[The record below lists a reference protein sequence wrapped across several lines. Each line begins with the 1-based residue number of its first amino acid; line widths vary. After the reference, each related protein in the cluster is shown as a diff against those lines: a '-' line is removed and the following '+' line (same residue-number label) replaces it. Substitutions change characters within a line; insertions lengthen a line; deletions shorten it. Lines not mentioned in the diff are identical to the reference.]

1 MQPKSSHV
9 GEKRL
14 RSAPSTIASLT
25 APANRGESQLVTT
38 GNILTNSSNLR
49 LAALLLFC
57 SAGAAQA
64 QFVWI
69 APNGTR
75 VYSDQPPPP
84 GTPASKILKAP
95 GRAAPAQGTPDTPA
109 AADAVKPKA
118 PTLAEREAD
127 YRKRAKAREEADNKS
142 ESESKRAAAHAEYC
156 EGVRK
161 NQRLVQSGVRIGE
174 VGPDGQK
181 RYLSDA
187 ERAAASERATQQ
199 ANECR

>member
-1 MQPKSSHV
+1 MSSP
-9 GEKRL
+9 L
-14 RSAPSTIASLT
+14 RPLH
-25 APANRGESQLVTT
+25 
-38 GNILTNSSNLR
+38 R

-57 SAGAAQA
+57 CAGAAQA

-84 GTPASKILKAP
+84 GTPASRILKAP
-95 GRAAPAQGTPDTPA
+95 GRAAPAQDTPDAPA
-109 AADAVKPKA
+109 TADAVHPKA

-127 YRKRAKAREEADNKS
+127 YRKRAKAREELEGKT
-142 ESESKRAAAHAEYC
+142 ESEAKRAAAHAEYC

-161 NQRLVQSGVRIGE
+161 NQRLYQSGVRIAE

-187 ERAAASERATQQ
+187 ERAAANERATQQ
-199 ANECR
+199 ANACR

>member
-1 MQPKSSHV
+1 MSSP
-9 GEKRL
+9 L
-14 RSAPSTIASLT
+14 RTLP
-25 APANRGESQLVTT
+25 
-38 GNILTNSSNLR
+38 R

-57 SAGAAQA
+57 CAGAAQA

-84 GTPASKILKAP
+84 GTPASNIQKSP
-95 GRAAPAQGTPDTPA
+95 GPAAPAQDAPHTPA
-109 AADAVKPKA
+109 APEAVKTKA
-118 PTLAEREAD
+118 PPQAQREAD
-127 YRKRAKAREEADNKS
+127 NRKRIKAREELEGKS
-142 ESESKRAAAHAEYC
+142 ESEAKRAAAHAEYC

-161 NQRLVQSGVRIGE
+161 NQRLYQSGIRIAE

-181 RYLSDA
+181 RFLSDA

>member
-1 MQPKSSHV
+1 MFLP
-9 GEKRL
+9 L
-14 RSAPSTIASLT
+14 RTLP
-25 APANRGESQLVTT
+25 
-38 GNILTNSSNLR
+38 R

-57 SAGAAQA
+57 CAGAAQA

-95 GRAAPAQGTPDTPA
+95 GRAAPAQDMPDTPPTPEA
-109 AADAVKPKA
+109 AKPKA

-127 YRKRAKAREEADNKS
+127 YRKRAQAREEAGNKA
-142 ESESKRAAAHAEYC
+142 ESEAKRAAAHAEYC

-161 NQRLVQSGVRIGE
+161 TQRAYQSGVRIAE

-187 ERAAASERATQQ
+187 ERAAGNERATQQ
-199 ANECR
+199 AKDCR